1 MYNQI
6 ATNNS
11 VQIMLDDSLLF
22 RMTKTKYLE
31 MRQAQQLL
39 HVLEET
45 DGLELPVCIEHRDKT
60 DFILSTR
67 SRRIGLEISTFRD
80 EEVRHAEH
88 LADTRFANAFIPNA
102 FTTNK
107 AFQNARGPL
116 STEEIVDTMFNWEAP
131 GEDVIESARHIA
143 RKIFAAIRL
152 KRQKFRSPT
161 FDKFDGNWL
170 LLSDYPNPFSDWITE
185 DILARH
191 FQAACERTH
200 LIGSEFDRIFIF
212 CGPRCFRLR
221 QDKLAEEPTGTKA

>member
-11 VQIMLDDSLLF
+11 VQIMIDGSPLF

-45 DGLELPVCIEHRDKT
+45 DGLELPVCIEHRDKP

-67 SRRIGLEISTFRD
+67 SRRIGLETSTFRD

-88 LADTRFANAFIPNA
+88 LAYTRFANAFIPNA

-107 AFQNARGPL
+107 ALHDARGRP
-116 STEEIVDTMFNWEAP
+116 STKEILDTMFNWEAL
-131 GEDVIESARHIA
+131 GEDVIESAEHIA
-143 RKIFAAIRL
+143 RKIFGAIRL
-152 KRQKFRSPT
+152 KRQKFHSPD
-161 FDKFDGNWL
+161 FAKFNENWL

-185 DILARH
+185 DILSRH
-191 FQAACERTH
+191 FGVACERND
-200 LIGSEFDRIFIF
+200 IFGAEFDRIYILHGRRRFTV
-212 CGPRCFRLR
+212 R
-221 QDKLAEEPTGTKA
+221 KAAPDHTLI